1 MNFLW
6 LALMASALCAMAN
19 LLDRGLV
26 SGDDEESSIPTLTAI
41 GGFFNLLMAVLIGVW
56 VIPNYGIDL
65 AVFGPLFFN
74 GVIYVIAIWLYFKCL
89 KTEETSRV
97 IPFYQIIPIF
107 GIVVANLIIGEL
119 PTSQQLAGIITLV
132 IGGTVL
138 SLKKGVIT
146 GKLAMLMILSSALV
160 AVNDVIF
167 GEFGRGHATSE
178 TIFADWCGK
187 AFFGLLALFWP
198 SVRRSF
204 VPSIRAK
211 MGTLAGSEIAFSSGD
226 GLMDAAKLVMPIAVA
241 QAAFC
246 TQPLFVLI
254 GVLLFMRRFP
264 KLKEDFSRK
273 EMVFKAIGIV
283 VMVVGGILLTV

>member
-6 LALMASALCAMAN
+6 LALLASALVATSN
-19 LLDRGLV
+19 LLDKGLAHGK
-26 SGDDEESSIPTLTAI
+26 SEESSVPTLTAI
-41 GGFFNLLMAVLIGVW
+41 SGFFNLLLAIVIGIW

-74 GVIYVIAIWLYFKCL
+74 GLIFVIAIWLYLTCL
-89 KTEETSRV
+89 KTEDTSRV

-107 GIVVANLIIGEL
+107 GIVVANLIIGEM
-119 PTSQQLAGIITLV
+119 PTSQQLAGIIILV

-146 GKLAMLMILSSALV
+146 GRLAMLMVLSSALI
-160 AVNDVIF
+160 ALNDVIF
-167 GEFGRGHATSE
+167 GQFGREHATSE
-178 TIFADWCGK
+178 TVFADWCGK

-198 SVRRSF
+198 SVRRNF
-204 VPSIRAK
+204 VRSIRAK
-211 MGTLAGSEIAFSSGD
+211 MGIMAGTEIAFSLGD

-254 GVLLFMRRFP
+254 GALLFARRFP
-264 KLKEDFSRK
+264 ALKEDFSRK
-273 EMVFKAIGIV
+273 EMVFKTIGIV

>member
-26 SGDDEESSIPTLTAI
+26 DGKDEGSSVPTLTAI
-41 GGFFNLLMAVLIGVW
+41 GGFFNLLMAIVLGMW
-56 VIPNYGIDL
+56 VIPKFGINL

-74 GVIYVIAIWLYFKCL
+74 SLIYVIAIWLYLTCL
-89 KTEETSRV
+89 KTEDTSRV
-97 IPFYQIIPIF
+97 IPFYQVIPIF
-107 GIVVANLIIGEL
+107 GIVIANLIIGEL
-119 PTSQQLAGIITLV
+119 PTGQQLVGILVLV

-146 GKLAMLMILSSALV
+146 GKLAGLMILSSALL
-160 AVNDVIF
+160 AINDVVF
-167 GEFGRGHATSE
+167 GFFGRGHAVSE

-204 VPSIRAK
+204 IHGIRAK
-211 MGTLAGSEIAFSSGD
+211 VAILASTEVSFALGD

-246 TQPLFVLI
+246 TQPLFVLV
-254 GVLLFMRRFP
+254 GVLLFACRFP
-264 KLKEDFSRK
+264 SLKEDFSRK

>member
-1 MNFLW
+1 MSFLW
-6 LALMASALCAMAN
+6 LALMASALCATAN

-26 SGDDEESSIPTLTAI
+26 HGDDEESSIPTLTAI
-41 GGFFNLLMAVLIGVW
+41 GGFFNLILAVLIGIW
-56 VIPNYGIDL
+56 VVPVYGINL

-74 GVIYVIAIWLYFKCL
+74 GLIFVIAIWLYLVCL

-97 IPFYQIIPIF
+97 VPFYQIIPIF

-119 PTSQQLAGIITLV
+119 PTGQQLAGIFTLV

-146 GKLAMLMILSSALV
+146 RKLAVLMILSSALI
-160 AVNDVIF
+160 ALNDVIF
-167 GEFGRGHATSE
+167 GNFGRGYSVTE
-178 TIFADWCGK
+178 TVFADWCGK
-187 AFFGLLALFWP
+187 AFFGLLALFFAGT
-198 SVRRSF
+198 RRSF
-204 VPSIRAK
+204 IRGLRAK
-211 MGTLAGSEIAFSSGD
+211 MGIMAGTEVAFSLGD

-254 GVLLFMRRFP
+254 GVVLLAKRFP
-264 KLKEDFSRK
+264 SLKEDFTRK
-273 EMVFKAIGIV
+273 EMVFKTIGIIT
-283 VMVVGGILLTV
+283 MVVGGILLTV